1 MADIYEDLPVVLH
14 DTTDAT
20 PEGDI
25 ELVEEMAAT
34 TVLYEQFTHFIN
46 NLGGWFG
53 NLKYTSEQGNAVRTH
68 IAIVSTEE
76 DIITE
81 AHNLRDH
88 LIELLAK
95 RGDEATETGSNLRKQ
110 VIEEN

>member
-14 DTTDAT
+14 DTTDIT
-20 PEGDI
+20 PEGDT
-25 ELVEEMAAT
+25 ELVDEMAAT
-34 TVLYEQFTHFIN
+34 TVLYEEFAAFIA

-53 NLKYTSEQGNAVRTH
+53 NLKYTSEQGNSVRTH
-68 IAIVSTEE
+68 IAVVSTEE
-76 DIITE
+76 DVITE

-95 RGDEATETGSNLRKQ
+95 RGEEVTETGSNLRKQ